1 LRQPKTVKALQV
13 LVGGIVLVG
22 SIMVVAGL
30 AIYVL
35 WWVSLIAI
43 RPIPMIGRRH
53 RHTEWDRLNRP

>member
-1 LRQPKTVKALQV
+1 
-13 LVGGIVLVG
+13 
-22 SIMVVAGL
+22 
-30 AIYVL
+30 L